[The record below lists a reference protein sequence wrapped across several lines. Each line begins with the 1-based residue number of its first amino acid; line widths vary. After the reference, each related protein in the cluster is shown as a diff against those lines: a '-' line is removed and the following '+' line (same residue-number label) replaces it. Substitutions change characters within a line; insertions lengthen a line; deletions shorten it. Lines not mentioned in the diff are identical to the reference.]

1 MRGMKLS
8 GEADPRS
15 SGDLG
20 PGLTRRAVLR
30 LLAGATAAAGFP
42 FGISRLS
49 AGSAPAVSTSSYGFL
64 SARELA
70 ILDAATAHILPT
82 DDRPGAREI
91 GVVDYIQSLLS
102 FLPGADANC
111 DRRVDAADVTAVW
124 RQAAGEPA
132 LCAPGGDVNG
142 DAVVDG
148 EDVKAAEAAAFRARP
163 VFAGGP
169 FSGRNPQPHF
179 PIGSTPCAVCHAA
192 GGGGAAAGAAQ
203 ATVDVYPPDA
213 FREFLPL
220 TRLQRLSWKVRLL
233 GAEAVP
239 EVAENPLAASL
250 PDVALR
256 RAYRDGLAALDDT
269 SRTEFGLS
277 FVELD
282 AEQRTQV
289 LNEAPIFR
297 NLLTRHV
304 IEGTLCAPEYGGN
317 RDRLGWQLVRF
328 DGDSQPLGYEIY
340 DASVEGCYRE
350 RPDKPNSGPNPDE
363 DCSGFSPNLRHFLD
377 LISRATGGRRF
388 SDPYCLGVGA

>member
-1 MRGMKLS
+1 MKATERRPIV
-8 GEADPRS
+8 GV
-15 SGDLG
+15 G
-20 PGLTRRAVLR
+20 PALTRRAVLR

-42 FGISRLS
+42 FGVARLS
-49 AGSAPAVSTSSYGFL
+49 AGWAAAVSTSSYGFL
-64 SARELA
+64 TAAELA

-91 GVVDYIQSLLS
+91 GVVGYVQSLLS

-124 RQAAGEPA
+124 RQAAGAPP
-132 LCAPGGDVNG
+132 LCPPGGDVNG
-142 DAVVDG
+142 DAAVDG
-148 EDVKAAEAAAFRARP
+148 RDVTAAQAAVFRARP

-179 PIGSTPCAVCHAA
+179 PIGSTPCVVCHGA
-192 GGGGAAAGAAQ
+192 GGGAAAAGGAGQ
-203 ATVDVYPPDA
+203 ATVDVFPPDA

-220 TRLQRLSWKVRLL
+220 TRLQVMSWKVRLL

-256 RAYRDGLAALDDT
+256 GAYRDGLAQLDDIG
-269 SRTEFGLS
+269 RAQFGLP
-277 FVELD
+277 FVELAAD
-282 AEQRTQV
+282 QRTQV
-289 LNEAPIFR
+289 LNKAPAFR
-297 NLLTRHV
+297 DLVTRHV

-317 RDRLGWQLVRF
+317 RDQLGWQLVGF

-340 DASVEGCYRE
+340 DASVEGNYRE

-363 DCSGFSPNLRHFLD
+363 DCSGFSANLDHFLD
-377 LISRATGGRRF
+377 LISGVTGGRRF
-388 SDPYCLGVGA
+388 SDPYCFGVDA